1 MDWIRFTKGFLL
13 SFVFVFIFGY
23 MICSVQYNL
32 GGFIKS
38 QNNAVFAGSIA
49 DSPGNIVA
57 KPVVKNILQLLPAPE
72 INAES
77 SISVE
82 SNLSD
87 ADKVLFEKNIDT
99 KLPIASLTKLMTA
112 VIVLDNYNLLN
123 NITIDQAADSQ
134 EAMKQD
140 ISFGSSIKIESL
152 LDIMLIESSNKS
164 AYALS
169 EAMGEPAF
177 VNLMN
182 KKAEDI
188 GLKNTFFADPTGLSD
203 RNISTANDLSK
214 LAEYILK
221 NYPKIVEISGT
232 RQLFVPGFG
241 TIDNTDELLGEVPE
255 AICSKTGFT
264 PEAKGCLLLVLNNPK
279 NNDYVIN
286 IILGADER
294 FSEMKKLINWSNIT
308 CN

>member
-1 MDWIRFTKGFLL
+1 
-13 SFVFVFIFGY
+13 
-23 MICSVQYNL
+23 
-32 GGFIKS
+32 
-38 QNNAVFAGSIA
+38 
-49 DSPGNIVA
+49 
-57 KPVVKNILQLLPAPE
+57 
-72 INAES
+72 
-77 SISVE
+77 
-82 SNLSD
+82 
-87 ADKVLFEKNIDT
+87 
-99 KLPIASLTKLMTA
+99 MTA
-112 VIVLDNYNLLN
+112 VVVLDNYNLLN
-123 NITIDQAADSQ
+123 NITVDQAADSQ
-134 EAMKQD
+134 EAMKLD
-140 ISFGSSIKIESL
+140 VFLGDNLKVESL

-182 KKAEDI
+182 KKAGDI

-203 RNISTANDLSK
+203 QNVSTANDLSK

-232 RQLFVPGFG
+232 KKLFVPDFG
-241 TIDNTDELLGEVPE
+241 TVENTDELLGEVPE

-279 NNDYVIN
+279 NSDYLIN
-286 IILGADER
+286 IILGADDR
-294 FSEMKKLINWSNIT
+294 FSEMKKLINWSSIT